1 MMSNREEIE
10 REARQRI
17 TRYYEEQRKFQ
28 ELLSQFVS
36 VGRVELGKPIESPK
50 RVFDTAAIKEI
61 REAEQKLDKLRQEM
75 DEACNRL
82 YEAYH

>member
-1 MMSNREEIE
+1 MSNREEIE

>member
-10 REARQRI
+10 RETRERI
-17 TRYYEEQRKFQ
+17 TRYYEEQKGFQ
-28 ELLSQFVS
+28 ELISQFVS
-36 VGRVELGKPIESPK
+36 VSWVEHGKPIESPK
-50 RVFDTAAIKEI
+50 RVFDTGAIKEI

>member
-1 MMSNREEIE
+1 MGFDST
-10 REARQRI
+10 RI
-17 TRYYEEQRKFQ
+17 QKKFE

-36 VGRVELGKPIESPK
+36 VGSLESGKPIERPE
-50 RVFDTAAIKEI
+50 RALDTAALKEIKE
-61 REAEQKLDKLRQEM
+61 AQQKLDKLRQEM

>member
-1 MMSNREEIE
+1 MDRKELEQEYSR
-10 REARQRI
+10 RI
-17 TRYYEEQRKFQ
+17 TRYYEEHKKYE

-36 VGRVELGKPIESPK
+36 VSWVSPGEPIPRPK
-50 RVFDTAAIKEI
+50 RVFDAAAIEEI
-61 REAEQKLDKLRQEM
+61 KEAEQKLNKLRQEM